1 MNLAPNFF
9 DTKSRNWRARLA
21 ISVEVMRE
29 LSRYSDPQEMYHVFA
44 RRMGQLF
51 PTSRQLTL
59 SRRGLDRPDFRVT
72 RFNLWKEALNPWTHW
87 DRFPVRTGG
96 LFADLLYA
104 DEPRLVGDLR
114 VPHGD
119 PAGEFLDGQRS
130 ALSIPIYENGAAVNA
145 VVLTREEPD
154 AFPPEQV
161 PELVWMSNLFGR
173 AAQTM
178 VLTQALRE
186 AYEAADGELRA
197 VADVQQSLLPAGVPT
212 VPGLDVAVHY
222 RTACRAG
229 GDYYDFFPLPGWRLG
244 VLVADVSGHG
254 THAAVLMA
262 ITHSIAHAAPVPPS
276 RPGAF
281 LTHLNRTLSGRY
293 SRQAGAFV
301 TAFYAVLD
309 PTKNSLT
316 YATAGHVP
324 PRLVRGGDGALV
336 LLNRA
341 QRLPLGVA
349 PADADYPEQAVE
361 FTPGD
366 QVVLLTDGVTEA
378 VNRPGEMFGT
388 DRLDAVLGA
397 GARTADDRLRGVL
410 AELEAFTRSSAPAD
424 DRTLVV
430 VRRTD
435 NT

>member
-9 DTKSRNWRARLA
+9 DTRTRNWRARLA

-51 PTSRQLTL
+51 PTARQLTL
-59 SRRGLDRPDFRVT
+59 SRRGLDRPDFRIT
-72 RFNLWKEALNPWTHW
+72 RFNLWKDAANPWTHW

-96 LFADLLYA
+96 VFADLAYA
-104 DEPRLVGDLR
+104 DEPRVVTDLR

-119 PAGEFLDGQRS
+119 PAAEFLGGQRS
-130 ALSIPIYENGAAVNA
+130 ALSIPVFEHGTAVTT
-145 VVLTREEPD
+145 VVVTREEPD

-161 PELVWMSNLFGR
+161 PELVWMTNLFGR
-173 AAQTM
+173 AAQTTA
-178 VLTQALRE
+178 LTQALRE
-186 AYEAADGELRA
+186 AYERADAELRA
-197 VADVQQSLLPAGVPT
+197 IADIQQGLLPPALPA

-229 GDYYDFFPLPGWRLG
+229 GDYSDFFPLPGGALG

-262 ITHSIAHAAPVPPS
+262 ITHGIAHAPPEPPVH
-276 RPGAF
+276 PGAF

-293 SRQAGAFV
+293 TRNAGAFV

-309 PTKNSLT
+309 PVRNTLT
-316 YATAGHVP
+316 YASAGHVP
-324 PRLVRGGDGALV
+324 PRLVRCSDGTLV
-336 LLNRA
+336 YLNRA

-349 PADADYPEQAVE
+349 PPDADYPEQTVDLI
-361 FTPGD
+361 PGD
-366 QVVLLTDGVTEA
+366 QVVLFTDGVTEA
-378 VNRPGEMFGT
+378 VNGHGDMFGT
-388 DRLDAVLGA
+388 ERLDAALA
-397 GARTADDRLRGVL
+397 ACPLTAADLVRGML
-410 AELEAFTRSSAPAD
+410 AELDAFTRSSAPAD

-430 VRRTD
+430 VRRTG
-435 NT
+435 